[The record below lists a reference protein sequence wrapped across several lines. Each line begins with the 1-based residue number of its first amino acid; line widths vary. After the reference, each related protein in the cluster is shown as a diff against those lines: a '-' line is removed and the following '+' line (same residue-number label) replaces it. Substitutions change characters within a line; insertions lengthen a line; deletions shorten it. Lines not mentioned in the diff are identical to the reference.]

1 MVIIVAAT
9 AAAAGLVI
17 VVVIAAR
24 VICVPLQSVKLSK
37 SHQKFMCSPDHL
49 SPDLIP
55 SGILRTLHMFFGRIS
70 ELRTTLKLF
79 FFLKH
84 SRVHLSKHN
93 FM

>member
-1 MVIIVAAT
+1 MVIIVGAT
-9 AAAAGLVI
+9 AAAVALVFVV

-24 VICVPLQSVKLSK
+24 VICVLLQSVKLSK

-70 ELRTTLKLF
+70 NSGRL
-79 FFLKH
+79 
-84 SRVHLSKHN
+84 
-93 FM
+93 

>member
-1 MVIIVAAT
+1 MVIIVAAAT
-9 AAAAGLVI
+9 AADFVI

-79 FFLKH
+79 FLKH

>member
-1 MVIIVAAT
+1 MVIIVGAT
-9 AAAAGLVI
+9 AAAVALVFVVV

-24 VICVPLQSVKLSK
+24 VICVLLQSVKLSK

-70 ELRTTLKLF
+70 NSGRL
-79 FFLKH
+79 
-84 SRVHLSKHN
+84 
-93 FM
+93 

>member
-1 MVIIVAAT
+1 MVIIVGAT
-9 AAAAGLVI
+9 AAAVALVFVV

-70 ELRTTLKLF
+70 NSGRL
-79 FFLKH
+79 
-84 SRVHLSKHN
+84 
-93 FM
+93 